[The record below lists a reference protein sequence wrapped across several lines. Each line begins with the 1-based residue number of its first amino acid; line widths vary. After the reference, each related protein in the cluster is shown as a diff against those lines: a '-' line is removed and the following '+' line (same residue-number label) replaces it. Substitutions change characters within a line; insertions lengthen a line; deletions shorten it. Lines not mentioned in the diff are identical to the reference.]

1 MLVFF
6 LIRSPNIA
14 IGLGDS
20 QSINLLSSFGHFC
33 GTRTECNAKGG
44 KPVSGREQY
53 SQQGWEKE

>member
-6 LIRSPNIA
+6 SIRSPNIA
-14 IGLGDS
+14 VGLGDS

-33 GTRTECNAKGG
+33 GTGTECNAK
-44 KPVSGREQY
+44 GREQY